1 MIERRALED
10 LKKWKDDSD
19 RKPLILRGIRQVGKT
34 SLLKRFGEE
43 CFEDTAYFNFDSQK
57 DLSDLFKGNITP
69 HSVVESLGVLR
80 GSLIKPG
87 KTLLILDEIQEC
99 SEALNSLKYFC
110 EEMRE
115 LHVAT
120 AGSFLGIALSRPSS
134 FPVGKVDFLTLYPV
148 SLKEFISANGEE
160 MLALNLANIS
170 PDKPVPKPIFEK
182 YSDYLRK
189 YFMIGGMPE
198 AVAKWGATGDIEK
211 VEKVL
216 KNIIN
221 AYEIDFSKHAPVKDT
236 PKISEIWNS
245 LPNQL
250 SKENKKF
257 VYTVVRS
264 GARAREYE
272 DALNWLKNAGI
283 VHKINKISKPHLPV
297 SSYCDPSSFKIYL
310 ADIGMLRVKSNLS
323 AAVFLDKNKLFTE
336 FKGAMSEN
344 FVLNEMISSGI
355 EQPFYLTSEA
365 TEEVEVI
372 IQSETS
378 VIPVE
383 VKSGTNVSSK
393 SMTVYRQNYK
403 PQTVIRTSLKNI
415 GSENGLL
422 SLPLFA
428 ISEIKRILK
437 RL

>member
-198 AVAKWGATGDIEK
+198 AVAKWVDTGDIEK

-355 EQPFYLTSEA
+355 EQPFYWTSEA
-365 TEEVEVI
+365 TAEVEFI
-372 IQSETS
+372 IQSDTS

>member
-198 AVAKWGATGDIEK
+198 AVAKWVDTGDIEK

-297 SSYCDPSSFKIYL
+297 SSYCDPASFKIYL

-355 EQPFYLTSEA
+355 EQPFYWTSEA
-365 TEEVEVI
+365 TAEVEFI
-372 IQSETS
+372 IQSDTS